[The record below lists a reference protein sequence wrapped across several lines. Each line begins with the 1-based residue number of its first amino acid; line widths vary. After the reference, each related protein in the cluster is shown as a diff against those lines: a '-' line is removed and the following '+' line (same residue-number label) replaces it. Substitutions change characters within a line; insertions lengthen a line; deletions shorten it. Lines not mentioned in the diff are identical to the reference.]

1 MARASVSKTEGWGFE
16 TLQTCHKSK
25 VNKVSF
31 FAKVKKFLLEVREE
45 MGRVTWPTRDDI
57 INSTMVVLF
66 AVLVFAVFL
75 GVVDFVLTWAHKIL
89 LSGFS
94 L

>member
-1 MARASVSKTEGWGFE
+1 
-16 TLQTCHKSK
+16 